1 MTIIKVEKMTKRFE
15 KEIILKDIDFE
26 LGQGEKVT
34 ILGGSGSG
42 KTTFLK
48 ILAGL
53 SSFDTGVYSKSRIK
67 IAYISQ
73 KPVLFSHMTVLENL
87 VFPLKCQK
95 MKRKER
101 ETIGRVFL
109 EKSELGKWANA
120 YPFELSGGQQQRISV
135 ARALIGN
142 PDLLLMD
149 EPFNSLDVRLG
160 RDIRQWVFTQI
171 EERGM
176 AAIFVTHQYEEVKVF
191 SNRVLLLKDGNLSEV
206 SNAEID
212 EFFGNGLSYN
222 GKYYPM
228 EDWVLADSGLKVRL
242 ERQVRLYGQL
252 YWSLLLDDGSQRFI
266 IADNTRAVNLT
277 GMTYIAPI
285 RGEKDA

>member
-1 MTIIKVEKMTKRFE
+1 MTKRFE
-15 KEIILKDIDFE
+15 KELVLHTIDFA
-26 LGQGEKVT
+26 LQQGEKVT

-53 SSFDTGVYSKSRIK
+53 SSFDSGVYSKSGIK

-101 ETIGRVFL
+101 EAIGRIFL
-109 EKSELGKWANA
+109 EKSELAKWADA
-120 YPFELSGGQQQRISV
+120 YPYELSGGQQQRVSV

-149 EPFNSLDVRLG
+149 EPFSSLDVRLG
-160 RDIRQWVFTQI
+160 RDIRQWVFAQI
-171 EERGM
+171 AERDI
-176 AAIFVTHQYEEVKVF
+176 AAIFVTHHYEEAKVF
-191 SNRVLLLKDGNLSEV
+191 SERVLLMEGGTLREANDF
-206 SNAEID
+206 EID
-212 EFFGNGLSYN
+212 RFFGDGLSFE
-222 GKYYPM
+222 GKYYPI
-228 EDWVLADSGLKVRL
+228 ETWKLADSGVEVQV
-242 ERQVRLYGQL
+242 ERQLKLYGQL
-252 YWSLLLDDGSQRFI
+252 YWSVRLDDGSQKFI
-266 IADNTRAVNLT
+266 IANDESANLA
-277 GMTYIAPI
+277 GIAYIKPV
-285 RGEKDA
+285 RGEKNA